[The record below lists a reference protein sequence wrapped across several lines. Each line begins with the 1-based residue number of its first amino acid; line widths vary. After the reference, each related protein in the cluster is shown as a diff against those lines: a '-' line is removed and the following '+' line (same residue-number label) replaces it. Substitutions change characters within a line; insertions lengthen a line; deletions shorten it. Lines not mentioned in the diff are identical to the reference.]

1 MATKKTP
8 ILEGKT
14 KATQKTIDIIL
25 NSMAEGLTQR
35 DSAILA
41 GISEDTL
48 SLWKGQDS
56 DFSEQIRQKQIEYK
70 RKLLK
75 TIEKASEKDWKACSW
90 LLERKFSEEY
100 SLKNNVRL
108 DVNSSLEEIGNNI
121 RKILTS

>member
-1 MATKKTP
+1 MVKKDFNF
-8 ILEGKT
+8 LKGKS

-48 SLWKGQDS
+48 SLWKSHDS

-90 LLERKFSEEY
+90 LLERKCPEEY
-100 SLKNNVRL
+100 SLKSNVRL
-108 DVNSSLEEIGNNI
+108 DVNSNLEEIGNNI
-121 RKILTS
+121 RKILTP